1 MTLRALLVYKRS
13 TLEMLRRAGRL
24 PGLRA
29 KDPSFVRRL
38 ERSDLRHKDSLRVVK
53 RELLSR
59 RWQVSEVHRA
69 GLTSAQGA
77 QLVVSVGGDGTFLE
91 AARVAGDVPVVSVNS
106 DPVES
111 VAHFSACEAK
121 GFGRLLDRWMD
132 GTLSFVRLRRLEVR
146 GSFGNELVLNDAL
159 LAHRNPAAATRLL
172 VRLGGKTSEIK
183 GSGLW
188 VSTAAGSP
196 AAARSSGGLVLPAL
210 SRRWQ
215 VVFRE
220 TYTPR
225 GLVKRLLLGPRDHFK
240 VVNRSED
247 AWLYLDGSHRR
258 VSVGAGETLVFRP
271 SGRDVLAVWP
281 SQRRRLG

>member
-1 MTLRALLVYKRS
+1 MTPRALLVFKKS
-13 TLEMLRRAGRL
+13 TLEMLRRKGRL
-24 PGLRA
+24 PGLRL
-29 KDPSFVRRL
+29 KDPAFVRRL
-38 ERSDLRHKDSLRVVK
+38 ERSAQRHERSLERVNQ
-53 RELLSR
+53 ELLGR
-59 RWQVSEVHRA
+59 GWHVSQVHRA
-69 GLTSAQGA
+69 GLTSAMGV

-111 VAHFSACEAK
+111 VAHFSACEAPD
-121 GFGRLLDRWMD
+121 FGRLLDRWR
-132 GTLSFVRLRRLEVR
+132 GGSLRCVRLKRLEVR
-146 GSFGNELVLNDAL
+146 GSFGCELVLNDAL

-172 VRLGGKTSEIK
+172 VRLGGKTSEVK

-196 AAARSSGGLVLPAL
+196 AAARSSGGLVFPAL
-210 SRRWQ
+210 SQKWQ

-225 GLVKRLLLGPRDHFK
+225 GMIRRIIRGSRDQFR

-247 AWLYLDGSHRR
+247 AWLYLDGAHRR
-258 VSVGAGETLVFRP
+258 VSVGAGEALVFRP
-271 SGRDVLAVWP
+271 SARDVLAVWP
-281 SQRRRLG
+281 SERRRLL